1 MGTGEIRHGRTNGE
15 SIERDDS
22 NWTGEWKLLAVE
34 TQCNFFSIM
43 TVIAILKVI
52 IFLFIG

>member
-1 MGTGEIRHGRTNGE
+1 MERVLREMTRTGQVM
-15 SIERDDS
+15 
-22 NWTGEWKLLAVE
+22 WKLLAVE